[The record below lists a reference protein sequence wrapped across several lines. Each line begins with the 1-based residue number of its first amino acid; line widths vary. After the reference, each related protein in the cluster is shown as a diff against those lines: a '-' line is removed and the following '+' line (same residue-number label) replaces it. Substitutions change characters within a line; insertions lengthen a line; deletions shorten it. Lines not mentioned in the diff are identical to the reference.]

1 MPLNPQPEDV
11 RWQFVEASM
20 AALGRLKAAL
30 AEAEE
35 IEGGQQKGAML
46 SVKAESAVSS
56 LMQGWVHQ
64 SNISDYKSD
73 FGPD

>member
-20 AALGRLKAAL
+20 AALGRLKEAL

-35 IEGGQQKGAML
+35 SAEGQKGAML

>member
-1 MPLNPQPEDV
+1 
-11 RWQFVEASM
+11 M
-20 AALGRLKAAL
+20 AALGRLKEAL

-35 IEGGQQKGAML
+35 SAEGQKGAML

-73 FGPD
+73 FGTD